1 MIKSCEVLRMS
12 DISTIY
18 CEIRDRLFPEGD
30 ITIPSVQKLKE
41 KIKKNFCPKLGFWCP
56 SHGSELVYNDSVEKG
71 LLVEVAVRAKLS
83 KQNWEDKTLKE
94 KTRDVAREIRKEL
107 LETPNTF
114 SRYVQDVC
122 L

>member
-1 MIKSCEVLRMS
+1 MS

-41 KIKKNFCPKLGFWCP
+41 KIKKNFCAKLVFWCP

-71 LLVEVAVRAKLS
+71 LLVEVAIRAKLS
-83 KQNWEDKTLKE
+83 KQNWEDKRPTWQWKTA
-94 KTRDVAREIRKEL
+94 KTRVTDLSL
-107 LETPNTF
+107 LLSFNHLNSLHSSGITMI
-114 SRYVQDVC
+114 
-122 L
+122 LILKA